1 MSTNFLYE
9 KIANSISNQISKGT
23 YKSGDKLPAVRKL
36 CEDLGV
42 SLSTVLQSYAH
53 LENLGLIEAKPQS
66 GYYVRT
72 RSIKVLPEPETLT
85 VEAAIRN
92 YKNDELVSSIHETF
106 LLKDV
111 VSFGAGVPTA
121 DMLQAKKLHRILGK
135 VVRDSE
141 TSGLIYEFPPGN
153 YKLRNEIAKLSLKWE
168 GNILPE
174 DIIITTGG
182 IEAIILSLRAVAKPG
197 DTIITESPTFYML
210 LQVIK
215 NLGMNVLELPTNP
228 RDGIEFSSL
237 KKAVK
242 EHKIAACVLYSTINS
257 PLGSVMPE
265 ENRIKTYNLCAKEN
279 IPIIECDIWGD
290 LYFSHPRPKPI
301 KALDE
306 KGIVLYLSSFT
317 KTGAPGYRIGW
328 ICPGRYYKRMK
339 ELKYMYSISTPAITQ
354 LVIAE
359 YLKSGA
365 YEAGL
370 KNLRKTYLMRL
381 SFLSECISK
390 YFPNGTKMTRPQGGA
405 FIWVELPKQV
415 DTVVLRDQAL
425 KEKVSIAP
433 GPIFSTTDHFSN
445 YMRLSCACYWEPSQ
459 IENAVKKLGE
469 LCKNFL

>member
-1 MSTNFLYE
+1 MREKFLYE
-9 KIANSISNQISKGT
+9 KVANSISHQITKGV
-23 YKSGDKLPAVRKL
+23 YKASDRLPSVRKL
-36 CEDLGV
+36 SEDLGV
-42 SLSTVLQSYAH
+42 SLFTILQSYAE
-53 LENLGLIEAKPQS
+53 LKNSGLIDSKPGS
-66 GYYVRT
+66 GYYVRARPT
-72 RSIKVLPEPETLT
+72 KVLPEPETLT
-85 VEAAIRN
+85 VESAIKN
-92 YKNDELVSSIHETF
+92 YKNDELVSSIHEAF

-111 VSFGAGVPTA
+111 VSFGAGVPSA
-121 DMLQAKKLHRILGK
+121 DMLLSKKINRILSK
-135 VVRDSE
+135 IVRASE
-141 TSGLIYEFPPGN
+141 TAGLLYDFPPGN
-153 YKLRNEIAKLSLKWE
+153 YKLRNEIVKLSLKWQ
-168 GNILPE
+168 GNISPE

-182 IEAIILSLRAVAKPG
+182 IEAIVLALKATAKPG

-228 RDGIEFSSL
+228 KDGIEIEAL
-237 KKAVK
+237 KKEIK
-242 EHKIAACVLYSTINS
+242 KHKVSACVLYPTINS

-279 IPIIECDIWGD
+279 IPIIECDVWGD
-290 LYFSHPRPKPI
+290 LYFNHPRPKPI

-306 KGIVLYLSSFT
+306 TGIVLYISSFT
-317 KTGAPGYRIGW
+317 KTGAPGYRVGW
-328 ICPGRYYKRMK
+328 VCPGRYYKKVK

-365 YEAGL
+365 YETGL
-370 KNLRKTYLMRL
+370 KNLRKTYSMRL

-405 FIWVELPKQV
+405 FIWIELPEQV

-433 GPIFSTTDHFSN
+433 GPLFSTTDHFPN
-445 YMRLSCACYWEPSQ
+445 FMRLSCACEWEPSK
-459 IENAVKKLGE
+459 IENAVKELGE
-469 LCKNFL
+469 LCKNFI